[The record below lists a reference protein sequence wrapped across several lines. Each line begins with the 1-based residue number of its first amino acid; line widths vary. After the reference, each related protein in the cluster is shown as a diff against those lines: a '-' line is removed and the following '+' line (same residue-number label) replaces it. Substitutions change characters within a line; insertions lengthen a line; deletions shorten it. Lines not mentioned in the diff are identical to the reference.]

1 MHQCYEDLWQTT
13 VENPFSNVNTHAY
26 LIRHDDG
33 NILLYNTS
41 NTDDIR
47 AMEALGGVRLQ
58 CLSHRHEAGDSLR
71 LINET
76 YHPRLCIDR
85 LEAPYITQRDVNLT
99 LSGTTTLATNFVAI
113 PTPGH
118 TEGGFSYIYRSPTG
132 LTYLFTGDTFF
143 LSDAQWSTFVL
154 TDQGGCPTRLA
165 HSLMALRE
173 LQPDVVLCSAS
184 VGDMAIAEVSRAEWV
199 DALNANIHLLHQ
211 ANDTADE

>member
-1 MHQCYEDLWQTT
+1 MRQCYEDLWQTT
-13 VENPFSNVNTHAY
+13 LENPFSNVNTHAY

-33 NILLYNTS
+33 NILVYNTS
-41 NTDDIR
+41 NTDDIQ
-47 AMEALGGVRLQ
+47 AMAALGGVRLQ

-76 YHPRLCIDR
+76 YHPRLCVDR
-85 LEAPYITQRDVNLT
+85 LEAPYINQRDISLA
-99 LSGTTTLATNFVAI
+99 LSGTTTLATNFVAM

-118 TEGGFSYIYRSPTG
+118 TEGGFSYVYRSPTG

-154 TDQGGCPTRLA
+154 ADQGGCPSRLA

-184 VGDMAIAEVSRAEWV
+184 VGDMAVAEVSGDDWTYAI
-199 DALNANIHLLHQ
+199 DNNIHCLR
-211 ANDTADE
+211 DSKDSEEP